1 MISQTEL
8 STTVIRAIQELDN
21 EPTITATIVTDHVL
35 RLLPAAAEE
44 RERVEWLADYA
55 LWREWGQHCEPPP
68 VVPAE
73 SAEQIDE

>member
-8 STTVIRAIQELDN
+8 STTVIRAIGELHN
-21 EPTITATIVTDHVL
+21 EPTITAAIVADRVF

-55 LWREWGQHCEPPP
+55 LWREWGQHFEPPP
-68 VVPAE
+68 VVP
-73 SAEQIDE
+73 SNLPNKSTI

>member
-8 STTVIRAIQELDN
+8 STTVVRAIQELRN
-21 EPTITATIVTDHVL
+21 KPLSTAAIVTDRVL

-55 LWREWGQHCEPPP
+55 LWREWGQHFDPPP
-68 VVPAE
+68 VAPRNLPNK
-73 SAEQIDE
+73 STI